1 MLAAAVHETAADLD
15 VASVASHYESPD
27 VLEEPLSEV
36 YVSPGD
42 SDSLSSGGVLDDDVH
57 YVLDD

>member
-1 MLAAAVHETAADLD
+1 MHETAADLD

-42 SDSLSSGGVLDDDVH
+42 SDSLSSGGVLDDDVQ